1 VEDSGPGRSLTRR
14 QFDAV
19 IRRAAELAR
28 ADADGVDGALSEDEL
43 FRIASEVGLS
53 DRHVRQALSEVRSG
67 VGSTGVV
74 DRWFGPAS
82 VQATRTVPGASASI
96 ASEVDDFLVASRLL
110 QRVRRS
116 AEVLQYRPALD
127 WASKL
132 ARAASSSSSKYYI
145 ASARS
150 VEVRLAELDDGK
162 TEVELRVDP
171 GTRPDDLA
179 GALVGGGVGA
189 SGVGVFVAVSLT
201 PALPVAVATGVA
213 VLAGAG
219 VWLAI
224 GQWVGRNHRRK
235 VEEVK
240 LEVEAVLDALEAGG
254 SLEPPPASWR
264 RWVKR
269 HFHGVA
275 RDLLDVDE

>member
-1 VEDSGPGRSLTRR
+1 MGDSGPGRRLTRR

-28 ADADGVDGALSEDEL
+28 SDPDGPDGALSEDEL

-53 DRHVRQALSEVRSG
+53 DGHVRQALSEVRAG
-67 VGSTGVV
+67 VGPAGFV

-82 VQATRTVPGASASI
+82 IQATRTVPGASASI

-150 VEVRLAELDDGK
+150 VEVRLADLDDGQ
-162 TEVELRVDP
+162 TQVELSVDP

-189 SGVGVFVAVSLT
+189 GGVGVFVALSLT
-201 PALPVAVATGVA
+201 PALPVTVATAVAV
-213 VLAGAG
+213 VAGAG
-219 VWLAI
+219 AWVTI

-240 LEVEAVLDALEAGG
+240 MEVEAVLDALEAGG